1 MPTEE
6 NSSAGSLAVSR
17 TADGKLELVGAGEW
31 VAEWAAGLESSLSR
45 VAAAIMPEGHITVR
59 MDGVAAIDT
68 YGACILAHLRKA
80 AGERKAAFE
89 IVGLADRFT
98 GLVAHVDA
106 LERVDRGATRRRS
119 WTRGLELLD
128 RAVTAGIR
136 DVLSLLSLLG
146 AVGQAFVGVL
156 KRPATFRMTSMV
168 HQLDRVGWQAVPI
181 VALITLLIGGII
193 AQQGFF
199 HFRKF
204 GADQYVVDMVG
215 ILVLR
220 EIGVLLVAIMVAG
233 RSGSSYAAELGSM
246 KMREEIDALRT
257 MGLDP
262 VAVLILP
269 RVLAL
274 VIALPALTFLGMMAA
289 LYGGG
294 LVAWIYG
301 DMNPEIFVARLR
313 EAISITHFKVGMIKA
328 PFMALVIGVVACSEG
343 LKVQGSAESLGLKT
357 TASVVK
363 SIFFVIVLDG
373 LFAMYFAAI
382 GM

>member
-1 MPTEE
+1 
-6 NSSAGSLAVSR
+6 
-17 TADGKLELVGAGEW
+17 
-31 VAEWAAGLESSLSR
+31 
-45 VAAAIMPEGHITVR
+45 
-59 MDGVAAIDT
+59 
-68 YGACILAHLRKA
+68 
-80 AGERKAAFE
+80 
-89 IVGLADRFT
+89 
-98 GLVAHVDA
+98 
-106 LERVDRGATRRRS
+106 
-119 WTRGLELLD
+119 
-128 RAVTAGIR
+128 
-136 DVLSLLSLLG
+136 
-146 AVGQAFVGVL
+146 
-156 KRPATFRMTSMV
+156 MV